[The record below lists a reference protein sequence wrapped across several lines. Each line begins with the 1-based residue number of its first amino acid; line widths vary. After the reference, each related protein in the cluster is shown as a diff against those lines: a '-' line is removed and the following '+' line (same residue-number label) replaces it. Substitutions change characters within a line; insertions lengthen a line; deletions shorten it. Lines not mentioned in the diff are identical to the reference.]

1 MFPDR
6 FALIIVDAGR
16 PGNVVR
22 VAANHLAAKLE
33 ILSISVTMVTAI

>member
-6 FALIIVDAGR
+6 FPLIIVDGI